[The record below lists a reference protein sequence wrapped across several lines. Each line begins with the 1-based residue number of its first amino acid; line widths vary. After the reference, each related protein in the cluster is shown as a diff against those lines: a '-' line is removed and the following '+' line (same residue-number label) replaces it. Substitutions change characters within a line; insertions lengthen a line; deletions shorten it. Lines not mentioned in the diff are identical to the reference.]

1 MRLKKLEDFAM
12 VGNLVF
18 MTGDAVP
25 LVFEDQQ
32 LRVGGSGDLL
42 RRADGYAR
50 VAAAADV
57 GCERIDADGIEQ
69 VVERRVAGSPL
80 TLRSAV
86 KEADRRSR
94 FVIDAIGDRRDGQAV
109 EALVAGL
116 DRFDQS
122 ARRGRVDA
130 GPALAAGIGD
140 DIRRSGRRVP

>member
-1 MRLKKLEDFAM
+1 MPPQALVVERLETK
-12 VGNLVF
+12 
-18 MTGDAVP
+18 AVA
-25 LVFEDQQ
+25 V
-32 LRVGGSGDLL
+32 
-42 RRADGYAR
+42 
-50 VAAAADV
+50 AAADV

-130 GPALAAGIGD
+130 GPALAAGIG
-140 DIRRSGRRVP
+140 